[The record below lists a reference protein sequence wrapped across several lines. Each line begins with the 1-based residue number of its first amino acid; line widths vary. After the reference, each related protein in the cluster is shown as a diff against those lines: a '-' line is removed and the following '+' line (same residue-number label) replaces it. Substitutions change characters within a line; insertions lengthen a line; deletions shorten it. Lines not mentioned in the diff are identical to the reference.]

1 MIGIVGAGMSGL
13 FAARALARQGHQV
26 TLFEADAPPPD
37 EGADGTFLDWQRNG
51 VAQFRQPHAARAYI
65 YRTLT
70 ERDPELLQAMV
81 DEGMS
86 PWKFHLLAVEDP
98 EVPHDP
104 ELVGMLGRRPTL
116 EVPLRRMTEAT
127 PGVTIVRTPVKSIQI
142 EKAGDRLRATGIV
155 TADGVQRFDTVI
167 EASGR
172 RSKILDWIAAAGAP
186 RPEEKTSECG
196 IVYYS
201 RYFRFLPGVEVP
213 RGLYPSGP
221 SASLPSVHFTMNRTD
236 HRTFSLMLGVAPW
249 REEFKTLRHEAVYM
263 DFVRQLPDANKWIDP
278 AISAPIWK
286 VEPFAGLVNRYRR
299 FLVDGK
305 PVVDGL
311 YVVGDAR
318 FHTNPIYGWGMSF
331 ALHLGYVLADAF
343 AASADPGARQL
354 AFEKAADAYAWRY
367 YDATTLED
375 AARTELWRGDRPAT
389 ERGEP
394 GTYRYFLTTVM
405 PAVFKDQWIFRKA
418 TRRMHL
424 LDEPSAILGDA
435 EVLRRADRIGA
446 RNNDAYTEAQLLKMA
461 SDAAQRHLAAS
472 A

>member
-13 FAARALARQGHQV
+13 LVARALARAGHQV
-26 TLFEADAPPPD
+26 SLFEADAAPPPED
-37 EGADGTFLDWQRNG
+37 ADGTFLDWQRNG
-51 VAQFRQPHAARAYI
+51 VAQFRQPHAARALI
-65 YRTLT
+65 YRTLAQ
-70 ERDPELLQAMV
+70 RDPDLLQAMV

-86 PWKFHLLAVEDP
+86 PWKFHLLAIEDP

-116 EVPLRRMTEAT
+116 EVPLRRVTETT
-127 PGVTIVRTPVKSIQI
+127 PGVTIVRKAVKGIHFERSG
-142 EKAGDRLRATGIV
+142 ERMRAAGVI
-155 TADGVQRFDTVI
+155 TADGMTPFDTVI

-172 RSKILDWIAAAGAP
+172 RSKILDWLAAAGLP
-186 RPEEKTSECG
+186 RPPEKTSDCG

-221 SASLPSVHFTMNRTD
+221 SASLPGVHFTMNRTD

-249 REEFKTLRHEAVYM
+249 RDEFKPLRHEAIYM

-286 VEPFAGLVNRYRR
+286 VEPFAGLVNRYRN
-299 FLVDGK
+299 FMHDGMPLVD
-305 PVVDGL
+305 DL
-311 YVVGDAR
+311 YVVGDGR

-331 ALHLGYVLADAF
+331 ALHLGYTLADAF
-343 AASADPGARQL
+343 AAEPDRARRHL
-354 AFEKAADAYAWRY
+354 AFEHAADAYSRRY

-375 AARTELWRGDRPAT
+375 AARTELWRGERPAA

-394 GTYRYFLTTVM
+394 GTYRHFLTTVM
-405 PAVFKDQWIFRKA
+405 PAVFKDQWIFRKV
-418 TRRMHL
+418 TRRIHL
-424 LDEPSAILGDA
+424 LDDPSDVLSDA
-435 EVLRRADRIGA
+435 EVIRRADRIGA
-446 RNNDAYTEAQLLKMA
+446 RNSDAYTEAQLLAMA
-461 SDAAQRHLAAS
+461 TQSTQRHMAAS